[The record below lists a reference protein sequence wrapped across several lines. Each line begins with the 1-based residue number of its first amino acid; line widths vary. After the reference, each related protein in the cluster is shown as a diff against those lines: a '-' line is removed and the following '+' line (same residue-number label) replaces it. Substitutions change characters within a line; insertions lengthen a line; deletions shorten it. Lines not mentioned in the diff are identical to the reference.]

1 MLYYKCPKE
10 EDEIKNTNKG
20 DKKMF
25 ERFSTTPGCHYAN
38 LDELSLEE
46 LAAEIRSLPE
56 WDADLLRE
64 LCWRADMI
72 EEWDAA
78 EDDSESVA
86 FAAAKKLGVKIS

>member
-1 MLYYKCPKE
+1 MGYPMLYYKCPKE
-10 EDEIKNTNKG
+10 EDKIKTQTKG

-25 ERFSTTPGCHYAN
+25 ERFSNETGCHYTD
-38 LDELSLEE
+38 LEDLTLEE

-72 EEWDAA
+72 EEWH
-78 EDDSESVA
+78 SQQLRNSV
-86 FAAAKKLGVKIS
+86 

>member
-1 MLYYKCPKE
+1 
-10 EDEIKNTNKG
+10 
-20 DKKMF
+20 MF

-72 EEWDAA
+72 EEWDSA

>member
-1 MLYYKCPKE
+1 
-10 EDEIKNTNKG
+10 
-20 DKKMF
+20 MF
-25 ERFSTTPGCHYAN
+25 ERFSNETGCHYTD
-38 LDELSLEE
+38 LEDLTLEE

-86 FAAAKKLGVKIS
+86 FAAARKLGVKIS

>member
-1 MLYYKCPKE
+1 
-10 EDEIKNTNKG
+10 
-20 DKKMF
+20 MF

>member
-1 MLYYKCPKE
+1 
-10 EDEIKNTNKG
+10 
-20 DKKMF
+20 MF

-46 LAAEIRSLPE
+46 LAAEIRSLPA

-64 LCWRADMI
+64 LCWRAGMI

-86 FAAAKKLGVKIS
+86 FAAAEKLGVEIS